1 VTRRPESDT
10 KNSETIQ
17 TSPSWSL
24 CTYDAVG
31 GGLGLAR
38 SHHSGGRGTYSEW
51 GRRRRGMHVCRRD
64 SPDEGGDGHRFLF
77 FRQPPLRG
85 WMGVGLRSSHAVHC
99 RRRRWQLLLC
109 VERGQKAAPIACFRF
124 FLFTETRGIDD
135 ILSIPLDLTEATNEG
150 SWKSLY
156 IITINIAANTVLS

>member
-1 VTRRPESDT
+1 
-10 KNSETIQ
+10 
-17 TSPSWSL
+17 
-24 CTYDAVG
+24 
-31 GGLGLAR
+31 
-38 SHHSGGRGTYSEW
+38 
-51 GRRRRGMHVCRRD
+51 MHVCRRD

-124 FLFTETRGIDD
+124 FFCSLRREELMIYY
-135 ILSIPLDLTEATNEG
+135 LSPSI
-150 SWKSLY
+150 SLKRRTKELEITLH
-156 IITINIAANTVLS
+156 IITINIAANIVLS